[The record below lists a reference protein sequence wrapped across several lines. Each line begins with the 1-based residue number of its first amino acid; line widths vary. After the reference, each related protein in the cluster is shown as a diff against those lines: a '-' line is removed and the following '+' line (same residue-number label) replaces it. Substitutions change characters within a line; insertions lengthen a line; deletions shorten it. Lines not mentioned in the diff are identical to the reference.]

1 MKKIFSVLLIAAL
14 MSGVIAAESEA
25 KNLSVVATIFPI
37 YDWVRQV
44 AGDNLS
50 NIDLT
55 MLLDQA
61 LDAIKAAAPAAK
73 PAAKTGGAKKG
84 AVEIPEGWSLI

>member
-1 MKKIFSVLLIAAL
+1 MTVDRETYVAMNKAYNALFDNWKKI
-14 MSGVIAAESEA
+14 E
-25 KNLSVVATIFPI
+25 
-37 YDWVRQV
+37 D
-44 AGDNLS
+44 
-50 NIDLT
+50 IDRKTDQT
-55 MLLDQA
+55 MNMAMVLLDQA